1 MDRPYVYFYGGEGR
15 KYSVYISPDDGS
27 CIKCPA
33 PAGRGS
39 MGYLI
44 AAVLVVLIASTF
56 SGLLKELLKPHPGIV
71 IAMLAAAVLAGVL
84 TGLLSR
90 NRKENRIRKN
100 GQPLLKSEISNG
112 HIALATRQLKT
123 DRFMLL
129 LLVAA
134 TLLFGFAFFVT
145 CHVSYWLIFIGV
157 LVILG
162 SLAGSMDLRARREM
176 VQWLSVYQ
184 SHPEWNCMLQFSGG
198 YLTMTKN
205 GRRFPENN
213 IRAVNNTG
221 TVLWD
226 IGSIQKVSHGRG
238 VYPSRGY
245 PFPRPGS
252 GRKHDRIKLP
262 PVYDAELQYTGVLMY
277 NKDIK

>member
-44 AAVLVVLIASTF
+44 AAVLVVLITSTF

-226 IGSIQKVSHGRG
+226 IASIQNDPVSQGYMLLERIDRDTFRVQSVTEEEYILHADI
-238 VYPSRGY
+238 PS
-245 PFPRPGS
+245 
-252 GRKHDRIKLP
+252 LE
-262 PVYDAELQYTGVLMY
+262 PVPNEETTE
-277 NKDIK
+277 

>member
-226 IGSIQKVSHGRG
+226 IGSIQKEPVHQ
-238 VYPSRGY
+238 GY
-245 PFPRPGS
+245 MTL
-252 GRKHDRIKLP
+252 DRIDKDTFRVQSVTEEEYILHADIP
-262 PVYDAELQYTGVLMY
+262 SLVPVPAEKTTE
-277 NKDIK
+277 

>member
-44 AAVLVVLIASTF
+44 AAVLVVLITSTF

-90 NRKENRIRKN
+90 NRKENLIRNN

-205 GRRFPENN
+205 GRRFPEDN

-226 IGSIQKVSHGRG
+226 IGSIQKEPVSQ
-238 VYPSRGY
+238 GY
-245 PFPRPGS
+245 MTL
-252 GRKHDRIKLP
+252 DRIDKDTFRVQSVTEEEYILHAEIP
-262 PVYDAELQYTGVLMY
+262 SLVPVPAENMTE
-277 NKDIK
+277 

>member
-1 MDRPYVYFYGGEGR
+1 MDRSYVYFYGGEGR
-15 KYSVYISPDDGS
+15 KYSVYISPEDGS
-27 CIKCPA
+27 CLKCPA

-56 SGLLKELLKPHPGIV
+56 SGLLRELLKPRLGIV

-84 TGLLSR
+84 TCILSR
-90 NRKENRIRKN
+90 KKKEDAVRKY

-112 HIALATRQLKT
+112 HIALATRQRKT
-123 DRFMLL
+123 DLRMLL
-129 LLVAA
+129 LLAA
-134 TLLFGFAFFVT
+134 AALLFGFAFYVT
-145 CHVSYWLIFIGV
+145 CHVSYWLIFLAV

-162 SLAGSMDLRARREM
+162 SLAGPMDLRARKEM

-205 GRRFPENN
+205 GNRFPDNN

-226 IGSIQKVSHGRG
+226 IGSIQKEPVSQGYMVLERIDRDTFRVQSVSEEEYILHADI
-238 VYPSRGY
+238 PS
-245 PFPRPGS
+245 
-252 GRKHDRIKLP
+252 LV
-262 PVYDAELQYTGVLMY
+262 PVPAEKTTE
-277 NKDIK
+277 

>member
-44 AAVLVVLIASTF
+44 AAVLVVLITSTF

-226 IGSIQKVSHGRG
+226 IGSIQKEPVHQ
-238 VYPSRGY
+238 GY
-245 PFPRPGS
+245 MTL
-252 GRKHDRIKLP
+252 DRIDKDTFRVQSVTEEEYILHADIP
-262 PVYDAELQYTGVLMY
+262 SLVPVPAENMTE
-277 NKDIK
+277 

>member
-112 HIALATRQLKT
+112 HIALATRQLNT

-134 TLLFGFAFFVT
+134 ALLFGFAFFVT
-145 CHVSYWLIFIGV
+145 CHVSYWLIFIAA
-157 LVILG
+157 I
-162 SLAGSMDLRARREM
+162 
-176 VQWLSVYQ
+176 
-184 SHPEWNCMLQFSGG
+184 
-198 YLTMTKN
+198 
-205 GRRFPENN
+205 
-213 IRAVNNTG
+213 
-221 TVLWD
+221 
-226 IGSIQKVSHGRG
+226 
-238 VYPSRGY
+238 
-245 PFPRPGS
+245 
-252 GRKHDRIKLP
+252 
-262 PVYDAELQYTGVLMY
+262 
-277 NKDIK
+277 

>member
-44 AAVLVVLIASTF
+44 AAVLVVLITSTF

-162 SLAGSMDLRARREM
+162 SLAGPMQLKARKEM
-176 VQWLSVYQ
+176 YQWLEIYQ
-184 SHPEWNCMLQFSGG
+184 DHPEWNCMLQFSGG

-205 GRRFPENN
+205 GRRFPDDN

-221 TVLWD
+221 TVVWD
-226 IGSIQKVSHGRG
+226 IGSI
-238 VYPSRGY
+238 
-245 PFPRPGS
+245 
-252 GRKHDRIKLP
+252 
-262 PVYDAELQYTGVLMY
+262 
-277 NKDIK
+277 

>member
-44 AAVLVVLIASTF
+44 AAVLVVLITSTF

-205 GRRFPENN
+205 GRRFPEDN

-226 IGSIQKVSHGRG
+226 IGSIQKEPVHQ
-238 VYPSRGY
+238 GY
-245 PFPRPGS
+245 MTL
-252 GRKHDRIKLP
+252 DRIDKDTFRVQSVTEEEYILHADIP
-262 PVYDAELQYTGVLMY
+262 SLVPVPAENMTE
-277 NKDIK
+277 

>member
-44 AAVLVVLIASTF
+44 AAVLVVLITSTF

-90 NRKENRIRKN
+90 NRKENLIRNN

-134 TLLFGFAFFVT
+134 ALLFGFAFFVT

-226 IGSIQKVSHGRG
+226 IGSIQKEPARQGYMTLERIDKDTFRVQSVMEEEYILHADI
-238 VYPSRGY
+238 PS
-245 PFPRPGS
+245 
-252 GRKHDRIKLP
+252 LV
-262 PVYDAELQYTGVLMY
+262 PVPAENMTE
-277 NKDIK
+277 

>member
-44 AAVLVVLIASTF
+44 AAVLVVLITSTF

-134 TLLFGFAFFVT
+134 ALLFGFAFFVT

-205 GRRFPENN
+205 GRRFPEDN

-226 IGSIQKVSHGRG
+226 IGSIQKEPVRQ
-238 VYPSRGY
+238 GY
-245 PFPRPGS
+245 MTLE
-252 GRKHDRIKLP
+252 RI
-262 PVYDAELQYTGVLMY
+262 D
-277 NKDIK
+277 KDTFRVQSVME

>member
-1 MDRPYVYFYGGEGR
+1 MDRSYVYFYGGEGR
-15 KYSVYISPDDGS
+15 KYSVYISPEDGS
-27 CIKCPA
+27 CLKCPA

-56 SGLLKELLKPHPGIV
+56 SGLLRELLKPRPGIV

-84 TGLLSR
+84 TCILSR
-90 NRKENRIRKN
+90 KKKEDAVRKY

-112 HIALATRQLKT
+112 HIALATRQRKT
-123 DRFMLL
+123 DLRMLL
-129 LLVAA
+129 LLAA
-134 TLLFGFAFFVT
+134 AALLFGFAFYVT
-145 CHVSYWLIFIGV
+145 CHVSYWLIFLAV

-162 SLAGSMDLRARREM
+162 SLAGPMDLRARKEM

-205 GRRFPENN
+205 GNRFPDNN

-226 IGSIQKVSHGRG
+226 IGSIQKEPVSQGYMVLERIDRDTFRVQSVSEEEYILHADI
-238 VYPSRGY
+238 PS
-245 PFPRPGS
+245 
-252 GRKHDRIKLP
+252 LV
-262 PVYDAELQYTGVLMY
+262 PVPAEKTTE
-277 NKDIK
+277 

>member
-44 AAVLVVLIASTF
+44 AAVLVVLITSTF

-90 NRKENRIRKN
+90 NRKENLIRNN

-123 DRFMLL
+123 DSFMLL

-205 GRRFPENN
+205 GRRFPEDN
-213 IRAVNNTG
+213 IRAVNNTA

-226 IGSIQKVSHGRG
+226 IGSIQKEPVRQ
-238 VYPSRGY
+238 GY
-245 PFPRPGS
+245 MTL
-252 GRKHDRIKLP
+252 DRIDKDTFRVQSVTEEEYILHADIP
-262 PVYDAELQYTGVLMY
+262 SLVPVPAENMTE
-277 NKDIK
+277 

>member
-1 MDRPYVYFYGGEGR
+1 MERSYIYFYGGEGR

-90 NRKENRIRKN
+90 NRKENLIRKN

-226 IGSIQKVSHGRG
+226 IGSIQKEPVRQGYMTLERIDKDTFRVQSVMEEEYILHADI
-238 VYPSRGY
+238 PS
-245 PFPRPGS
+245 
-252 GRKHDRIKLP
+252 LV
-262 PVYDAELQYTGVLMY
+262 PVPAEKTTE
-277 NKDIK
+277 

>member
-44 AAVLVVLIASTF
+44 AAVLVVLITSTF

-134 TLLFGFAFFVT
+134 ALLFGFAFFVT

-226 IGSIQKVSHGRG
+226 IGSIQKEPVHQ
-238 VYPSRGY
+238 GY
-245 PFPRPGS
+245 MTL
-252 GRKHDRIKLP
+252 DRIDKDTFRVQSVTEEEYILHADIP
-262 PVYDAELQYTGVLMY
+262 SLVPVPAENMTE
-277 NKDIK
+277 

>member
-90 NRKENRIRKN
+90 NRKENLIRNN

-134 TLLFGFAFFVT
+134 ALLFGFAFFVT

-205 GRRFPENN
+205 GRRFPDDN
-213 IRAVNNTG
+213 IRAVNNSG

-226 IGSIQKVSHGRG
+226 IASIQNDPVSQGYMLLERIDRDTFRVQSVTEEEYILHADI
-238 VYPSRGY
+238 PS
-245 PFPRPGS
+245 
-252 GRKHDRIKLP
+252 LE
-262 PVYDAELQYTGVLMY
+262 PVPNEETTE
-277 NKDIK
+277 

>member
-90 NRKENRIRKN
+90 NRKENLIRNN

-134 TLLFGFAFFVT
+134 ALLFGFAFFVT

-198 YLTMTKN
+198 YLTYRLHSERTRPS
-205 GRRFPENN
+205 GIHDSGSYRQGYVP
-213 IRAVNNTG
+213 G
-221 TVLWD
+221 T
-226 IGSIQKVSHGRG
+226 VSHGRG

>member
-44 AAVLVVLIASTF
+44 AAVLVVLITSTF

-134 TLLFGFAFFVT
+134 ALLFGFAFFVT

-226 IGSIQKVSHGRG
+226 IASIQNDPVSQGYMLLERIDRDTFRVQSVTEEEYILHADI
-238 VYPSRGY
+238 PS
-245 PFPRPGS
+245 
-252 GRKHDRIKLP
+252 LE
-262 PVYDAELQYTGVLMY
+262 PVPNEETTE
-277 NKDIK
+277 

>member
-44 AAVLVVLIASTF
+44 AAVLVVLITSTF

-226 IGSIQKVSHGRG
+226 IGSIQKEPVHQ
-238 VYPSRGY
+238 GY
-245 PFPRPGS
+245 MTL
-252 GRKHDRIKLP
+252 DRIDKDTFRVQSVMEEEYILHADIP
-262 PVYDAELQYTGVLMY
+262 SLVPVPAEKATE
-277 NKDIK
+277 